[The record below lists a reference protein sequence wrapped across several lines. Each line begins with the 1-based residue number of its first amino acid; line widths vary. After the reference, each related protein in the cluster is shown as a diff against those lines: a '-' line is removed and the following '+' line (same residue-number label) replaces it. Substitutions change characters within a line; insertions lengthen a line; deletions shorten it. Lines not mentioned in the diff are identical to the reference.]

1 MDFLKD
7 FWAFVTNQKKWWLV
21 PIILALIVFG
31 LLITF
36 AENSAV
42 ATFIYPLF

>member
-1 MDFLKD
+1 MEFLKD
-7 FWAFVTNQKKWWLV
+7 FWQFIIEQKKWWLI
-21 PIILALIVFG
+21 PIILAMVAFG

-42 ATFIYPLF
+42 AAFIYPLF